1 MNDATLPMRTSAKTR
16 IGWRTFLAKMDA
28 SAYAPSYLTGH
39 PGLAVRND
47 GRDASSWGTIH
58 RMSEQHQ
65 IEDARKE
72 IDRLDDEILRLL
84 NERSHQVITIG
95 KAKRKADPQGN
106 LHTAGREA
114 FIVERLVRQNPGP
127 FPNAAIR
134 PVYRE
139 IMSASLSLEGM
150 QTVAYLGPPATFTH
164 LAALVKFGESAQYVP
179 VSGLK
184 EVFDEVERERAF
196 YGVVPIENSTEGV
209 VNYTLDLFV
218 DSNLMIY
225 GEVMQEVAHH
235 LMSKSERIEDVEKI
249 YSHSHALAQCRNW
262 LNTNMAGVPV
272 VEASST
278 SRAAERCQDEPRAA
292 AIASELAAHMFGLH
306 VLKSRIEDNINNC
319 TRFLVLCKHGAE
331 PTGKDKTSVMLSVK
345 DKAGAL
351 YDLLRPFA
359 SNGINLTKIES
370 RPSRRKAWE
379 YIFFV
384 DIEGHLQEDRVRRT
398 LEELKARCLFLKI
411 LGSYPVHS

>member
-1 MNDATLPMRTSAKTR
+1 
-16 IGWRTFLAKMDA
+16 
-28 SAYAPSYLTGH
+28 
-39 PGLAVRND
+39 
-47 GRDASSWGTIH
+47 
-58 RMSEQHQ
+58 MSEQQ
-65 IEDARKE
+65 KIDAARKE

-84 NERSHQVITIG
+84 NERSGHVITIG
-95 KAKRKADPQGN
+95 KAKRQANPDGL

-114 FIVERLVRQNPGP
+114 FVVERLVRQNTGP
-127 FPNAAIR
+127 FPNEAIR

-139 IMSASLSLEGM
+139 IMSASLSLEGA
-150 QTVAYLGPPATFTH
+150 QTVAYLGPSATFTH
-164 LAALVKFGESAQYVP
+164 LAALGKFGASAQYVP
-179 VSGLK
+179 VSGIQ
-184 EVFDEVERERAF
+184 EVFDAVERERAI

-209 VNYTLDLFV
+209 VNHTLDMFI

-225 GEVMQEVAHH
+225 GEVMQEISHH

-262 LNTNMAGVPV
+262 LKTNMAEVPL
-272 VEASST
+272 VEAPST
-278 SRAAERCQDEPRAA
+278 SRAAERCREEPRAA
-292 AIASELAAHMFGLH
+292 AIASELAANMYGLN
-306 VLKSRIEDNINNC
+306 VLKSRIEDNTNNC
-319 TRFLVLCKHGAE
+319 TRFLVLCRHGAE

-359 SNGINLTKIES
+359 SNGISMTKIES

-384 DIEGHLQEDRVRRT
+384 DFEGHLQEDRIRRT
-398 LEELKARCLFLKI
+398 IEELKSRCLFMKV